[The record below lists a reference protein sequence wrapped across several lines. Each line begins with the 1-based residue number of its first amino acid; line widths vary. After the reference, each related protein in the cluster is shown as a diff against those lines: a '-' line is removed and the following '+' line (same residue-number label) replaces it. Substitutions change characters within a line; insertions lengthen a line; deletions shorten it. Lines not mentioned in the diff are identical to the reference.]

1 MSNCQSK
8 YDRSYYY
15 KNIFL
20 DIIDNSLKNSLKNS
34 SKNSSKNSKHGK
46 YPISLLKQ
54 KLIYPETVCK
64 YINTNSNSNSNY
76 TFKKSNIKRYS
87 NSNYTFKKSNIKRYS
102 NSNYTFE
109 KSNIKRYSNS
119 NSNSNS
125 NSYDYFIRRM
135 MYIRKKE
142 ELKNYNLRYNRYLNR
157 SDNLRLR
164 LKNTINIILQRK
176 KNNK

>member
-8 YDRSYYY
+8 YDRSYHY

-34 SKNSSKNSKHGK
+34 KLVK
-46 YPISLLKQ
+46 YPISFLKY

-64 YINTNSNSNSNY
+64 YINT
-76 TFKKSNIKRYS
+76 K
-87 NSNYTFKKSNIKRYS
+87 
-102 NSNYTFE
+102 
-109 KSNIKRYSNS
+109 
-119 NSNSNS
+119 S
-125 NSYDYFIRRM
+125 NSYDYFIKRI
-135 MYIRKKE
+135 MYIRKKIC
-142 ELKNYNLRYNRYLNR
+142 LKNYNLRYNRYLNR

-176 KNNK
+176 KFTK

>member
-20 DIIDNSLKNSLKNS
+20 DIIDHSLTNSLKKSECR
-34 SKNSSKNSKHGK
+34 K
-46 YPISLLKQ
+46 YPISFLKY
-54 KLIYPETVCK
+54 KLIYPETVFK
-64 YINTNSNSNSNY
+64 YINSNSNSKSNSNSNY
-76 TFKKSNIKRYS
+76 TFKKSNIKRY
-87 NSNYTFKKSNIKRYS
+87 
-102 NSNYTFE
+102 
-109 KSNIKRYSNS
+109 S